1 MESLAVKLSSG
12 SQWAVQVMVKSPGPN
27 AICYFYQ
34 THCWQCAWIQLNY
47 LLLLHTRLLNVQFD
61 LYITANIGTTKTV
74 WCSVYISVLLVLIFR
89 FLLALVLVPSP
100 CWPPP
105 LTCAVS
111 ILSNGRND
119 RNLKV
124 SYCCEWESKTLRG
137 RDCCM
142 VYVHWLIWGT
152 GNHTNCTSP

>member
-1 MESLAVKLSSG
+1 MSHTGFGFTLSKHS
-12 SQWAVQVMVKSPGPN
+12 
-27 AICYFYQ
+27 
-34 THCWQCAWIQLNY
+34 
-47 LLLLHTRLLNVQFD
+47 
-61 LYITANIGTTKTV
+61 TV
-74 WCSVYISVLLVLIFR
+74 WYYTVCVHISVLLVSIFR

-124 SYCCEWESKTLRG
+124 SYCVIVLSERVRL
-137 RDCCM
+137 
-142 VYVHWLIWGT
+142 
-152 GNHTNCTSP
+152 